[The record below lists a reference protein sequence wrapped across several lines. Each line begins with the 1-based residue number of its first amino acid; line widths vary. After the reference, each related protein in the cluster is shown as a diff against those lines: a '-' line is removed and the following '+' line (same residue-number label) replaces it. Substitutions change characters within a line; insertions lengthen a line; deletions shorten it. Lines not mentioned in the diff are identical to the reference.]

1 MNQATWTR
9 VPSDQSVYLGPF
21 ADEEHSREVL
31 QPMLASYGVRIGGP
45 DDADFG
51 PELFQANVL
60 ETSEGQWVEM
70 HAGLAGYAT
79 LEATE
84 YGFRVLRQA
93 DPEDEWGPPLS
104 FSICSIEAKD
114 GKMGS
119 GAEIANHPAEGSSD
133 DLAGAKAELLVRGNT
148 KNCDATSW
156 VVELPDMLGDDEL
169 NLDLHHMLL
178 TGMAG
183 RDPGQDD
190 ATWARILGEFE
201 RVRREHPL
209 PA

>member
-1 MNQATWTR
+1 MNDTAWTR
-9 VPSDQSVYLGPF
+9 VPSEHTVFLGPF

-31 QPMLASYGVRIGGP
+31 QPMLACYGARIGGP

-60 ETSEGQWVEM
+60 STSEGQWVEM
-70 HAGLAGYAT
+70 QAGLAGYAT

-84 YGFRVLRQA
+84 YGFRVVTQH
-93 DPEDEWGPPLS
+93 DPEDKWGPPIGY
-104 FSICSIEAKD
+104 SIRSIEASA
-114 GKMGS
+114 GALRS
-119 GAEIANHPAEGSSD
+119 GAEIAQHGPQSGDEAM
-133 DLAGAKAELLVRGNT
+133 AGALAELLVRGNT
-148 KNCDATSW
+148 KDCEKTAW
-156 VVELPDMLGDDEL
+156 VVELRDMLGDDEL

-183 RDPGQDD
+183 RDPDQDD
-190 ATWARILGEFE
+190 ATWARVMGEFE
-201 RVRREHPL
+201 RVRRENPL